1 MKFQINIKSLLLLII
16 LFFATKS
23 FSFNLT
29 EVVKGIFVHFG
40 AQEETNKKNL
50 GDIANIGFIV
60 GDESIMV
67 IDTGGTPR
75 IGEKLLKKI
84 RFS

>member
-40 AQEETNKKNL
+40 AQEETNKKIL
-50 GDIANIGFIV
+50 VTLQI
-60 GDESIMV
+60 
-67 IDTGGTPR
+67 
-75 IGEKLLKKI
+75 
-84 RFS
+84 